1 MLFKASH
8 VQTSTYNVV
17 AVKFG
22 DDMNLHPTEIGVSSA
37 GERIRPM
44 LPYVW
49 FIALHELF
57 RRI

>member
-1 MLFKASH
+1 MLIRASH
-8 VQTSTYNVV
+8 VQPSTYNVV

-37 GERIRPM
+37 GERTGPM

-49 FIALHELF
+49 FIALH
-57 RRI
+57 